1 MDTDFYSD
9 KTILAFVKSAL
20 CQGDAKLFQWY
31 LKGNAARFRERLARK
46 FPGADLQPVVYACVT
61 DMIRDLV
68 LDTIG
73 SLTVALKSAGDLIVS
88 GGESFNM
95 YFSKEHRIITS
106 DIDTKFVPALE
117 GYENLQ
123 KIKLKLWTLLGQ
135 HAKRLDTRIR
145 DRIRQLARSR
155 VGRILGISVGRTGP
169 WVTRRFTLIPKKR
182 RTLSSDAVSP
192 EDVLID
198 VELFALDLKMRHFSV
213 EKKRIVPVNLGGIL
227 DIALMRRGEMGYE
240 VAHGRNQGVQY
251 FDRARRRIRA
261 DRRILFASRRF
272 LVEDLFLM
280 QRLGLRPNKRAKDRA
295 RMYQFATA
303 VLGLKGLKKSD
314 AVGTIFKK
322 CEKVLG
328 KAPGPVAPK
337 SRPRPRPRFVFRS
350 ADPRKYARWTTHPN
364 PEKMYQLIGAGYKL
378 PGYVR
383 TSGPF
388 RFDTTTTKWVP
399 DERLEYIK
407 NEFPFRPAAGSVKKL
422 PDGIRLMNTLYGYRA
437 NRNGRTKVLVNS
449 ALIPLIGLKKLPVS

>member
-1 MDTDFYSD
+1 MDTDFYSE
-9 KTILAFVKSAL
+9 KTILAFVKSTL

-31 LKGNAARFRERLARK
+31 LKGNASRFRERLARK
-46 FPGADLQPVVYACVT
+46 FPKADLQPVVYACVT

-95 YFSKEHRIITS
+95 YFSRDDRIITS
-106 DIDTKFVPALE
+106 DIDTKFVPALD

-123 KIKLKLWTLLGQ
+123 KIKLKIWTLLGQ

-145 DRIRQLARSR
+145 NRIQQLSRTR

-213 EKKRIVPVNLGGIL
+213 EKKKIVPVNIGGIL

-251 FDRARRRIRA
+251 FDRARRRIRV

-295 RMYQFATA
+295 RMYQFATS

-314 AVGTIFKK
+314 AVSTIFKK

-328 KAPGPVAPK
+328 KAPAAA
-337 SRPRPRPRFVFRS
+337 RTRTRPRFVFRA

-378 PGYVR
+378 PGYTR
-383 TSGPF
+383 TSGPY

-422 PDGIRLMNTLYGYRA
+422 PEGLRLMNTLYGYRA
-437 NRNGRTKVLVNS
+437 NRNGRTKVLLNS
-449 ALIPLIGLKKLPVS
+449 ALIPLIGLKKLPAS